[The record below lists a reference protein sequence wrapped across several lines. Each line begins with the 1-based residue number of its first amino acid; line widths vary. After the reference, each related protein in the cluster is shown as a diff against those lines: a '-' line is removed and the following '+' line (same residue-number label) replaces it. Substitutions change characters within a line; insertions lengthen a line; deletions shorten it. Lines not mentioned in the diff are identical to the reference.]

1 MNFLNPTTYTDNNYI
16 LSCDTFPIGFG
27 FEFNNSAAQF
37 EITNIKPT
45 SKYINEVCVGD
56 VLVKIN
62 EVIIDGMDKYDVI
75 DVLKEQVRICKE
87 SQTSLRLSLFKGEKH
102 MLRDLH
108 VMYVQKQ
115 NNASLINNV
124 SNKYEALMNHPE
136 HVSNVHQ
143 TSYTMS
149 SLNPLK
155 RDTVKT
161 LLNIDTLFAK
171 SRNLQTF
178 KTNDFVYELPQTLT
192 NIISLKMSSIEIP
205 NIWYNISKEAGNNSF
220 YVEVRKYNDGE
231 GNYLDNSHVIIIP
244 DGNYTSSNMVEFVN
258 NYFFNIKKGLDFI
271 FFEINPLTGKTMMRA
286 FDINDNISAA
296 FPKPYDPTNKFYSP
310 DLEIIMRF
318 NMFDGVFFEPD
329 EVENGYMKLQQ
340 TLGWYMGYDY
350 YWVHAMP
357 SDTQEDPYTYT
368 TGDTI
373 LHHNIIQSQ
382 RYFSNSLKRYF
393 YVEVNDFQNN
403 FKETVVANLGNFSGS
418 IGRNIIARIPITSG
432 SNTILMGNNSD
443 YIYKQRDYFG
453 PVNIQKL
460 HIRLLDN
467 FGRPLPLN
475 DNDFSMT
482 LEMEQIYS

>member
-258 NYFFNIKKGLDFI
+258 NYFFNIK
-271 FFEINPLTGKTMMRA
+271 
-286 FDINDNISAA
+286 
-296 FPKPYDPTNKFYSP
+296 
-310 DLEIIMRF
+310 
-318 NMFDGVFFEPD
+318 
-329 EVENGYMKLQQ
+329 
-340 TLGWYMGYDY
+340 
-350 YWVHAMP
+350 
-357 SDTQEDPYTYT
+357 
-368 TGDTI
+368 
-373 LHHNIIQSQ
+373 
-382 RYFSNSLKRYF
+382 
-393 YVEVNDFQNN
+393 
-403 FKETVVANLGNFSGS
+403 
-418 IGRNIIARIPITSG
+418 
-432 SNTILMGNNSD
+432 
-443 YIYKQRDYFG
+443 
-453 PVNIQKL
+453 
-460 HIRLLDN
+460 
-467 FGRPLPLN
+467 
-475 DNDFSMT
+475 
-482 LEMEQIYS
+482 